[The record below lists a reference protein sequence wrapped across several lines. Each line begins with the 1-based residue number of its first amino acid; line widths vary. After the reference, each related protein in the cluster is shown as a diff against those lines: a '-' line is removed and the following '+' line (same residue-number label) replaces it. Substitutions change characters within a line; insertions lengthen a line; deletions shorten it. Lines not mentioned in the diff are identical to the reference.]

1 MNNETTFLLEQEDAL
16 LGILLTTPE
25 QPSVRDEVSAIVV
38 DDDFSPR
45 GRVIWRAIKAHNG
58 KPVDYLT
65 VADFLLGWG
74 DEYLERAGGEEFLSK
89 LSRDGAQSWY
99 GMAPQ
104 YARAISDCGKERRN
118 RELAERAASL
128 ILSGNSGE
136 ARDLLGDTS
145 PNLDCHGTSW
155 AEMSKVIG
163 PIEWEW
169 EPWLPKGLLVE
180 LVGESGTG
188 KSILALHIAGCF
200 LRGDPWPDGTPF
212 TGKTGKVLWC
222 EAESAQAINLERA
235 TEWGLPL
242 ENIIAPLDDP
252 LTDVRVDDKEHMAA
266 ITRWARDPEVKL
278 VILDSLSGLHG
289 GDENAVKMMETVKA
303 LASLARDT
311 GKPFM
316 LLHHLRKRGILDV
329 GGKGISLDR
338 VRGSTAIVQTARVVW
353 ALDVPDT
360 NAAEVKRLSVI
371 KNNLARF
378 PEPIGVTCDDDGVE
392 FVPAPQEERKE
403 TLETKAVDLLY
414 ALLSKGAM
422 TVPDLKDN
430 FEGAGISWRTATR
443 AGHKINV
450 TMFKRKGDGLWVWS
464 LPVMGEK

>member
-1 MNNETTFLLEQEDAL
+1 
-16 LGILLTTPE
+16 
-25 QPSVRDEVSAIVV
+25 
-38 DDDFSPR
+38 
-45 GRVIWRAIKAHNG
+45 
-58 KPVDYLT
+58 
-65 VADFLLGWG
+65 
-74 DEYLERAGGEEFLSK
+74 
-89 LSRDGAQSWY
+89 
-99 GMAPQ
+99 
-104 YARAISDCGKERRN
+104 
-118 RELAERAASL
+118 
-128 ILSGNSGE
+128 
-136 ARDLLGDTS
+136 
-145 PNLDCHGTSW
+145 
-155 AEMSKVIG
+155 
-163 PIEWEW
+163 
-169 EPWLPKGLLVE
+169 
-180 LVGESGTG
+180 
-188 KSILALHIAGCF
+188 
-200 LRGDPWPDGTPF
+200 
-212 TGKTGKVLWC
+212 
-222 EAESAQAINLERA
+222 
-235 TEWGLPL
+235 
-242 ENIIAPLDDP
+242 
-252 LTDVRVDDKEHMAA
+252 
-266 ITRWARDPEVKL
+266 
-278 VILDSLSGLHG
+278 
-289 GDENAVKMMETVKA
+289 
-303 LASLARDT
+303 
-311 GKPFM
+311 M